1 MGFLDNSTNNVI
13 VDAVLTDLGR
23 SALARNDGSFSIAK
37 YTFGDDEVD
46 YGIITRFGRT
56 VGKEKI
62 IKNTP
67 VLDANT
73 NSTVALKNRLITL
86 SIPTLDRVPII
97 QLSAASDLEQSDVT
111 PVLSITKGKSATI
124 TLTQTIINEDR
135 VPSQLV
141 DTAFFV
147 QVDNRFLTINNTRP
161 SFVDTNNVATYNV
174 LRGRA
179 GKTSTKGGAVQDFT
193 FRAKS
198 VADSKFNTFGNVTNK
213 SIITTTARIVGA
225 QSGVVE
231 EIQIQLKKS

>member
-86 SIPTLDRVPII
+86 SIL
-97 QLSAASDLEQSDVT
+97 QLAILNNQMLPLFFLLRKV
-111 PVLSITKGKSATI
+111 
-124 TLTQTIINEDR
+124 
-135 VPSQLV
+135 SQL
-141 DTAFFV
+141 
-147 QVDNRFLTINNTRP
+147 Q
-161 SFVDTNNVATYNV
+161 
-174 LRGRA
+174 
-179 GKTSTKGGAVQDFT
+179 
-193 FRAKS
+193 
-198 VADSKFNTFGNVTNK
+198 
-213 SIITTTARIVGA
+213 
-225 QSGVVE
+225 
-231 EIQIQLKKS
+231 